1 MNAEFPFRR
10 AFFLAAFAAM
20 TVVGCDDASKD
31 PPPETQNHD
40 ALIQQV
46 YDLRQENAGL
56 KNEIVVL
63 NAEIGSLK
71 HESGTESEYHVRT
84 MRFMKFGGIVL
95 GILLFFFGMLV
106 GAAYGSRIKDRVLA
120 DEAAAKDDTK

>member
-10 AFFLAAFAAM
+10 AFFLAAFAATM
-20 TVVGCDDASKD
+20 LVGCDNTSD
-31 PPPETQNHD
+31 PPPETQDRD

-71 HESGTESEYHVRT
+71 HESGTESEYHART
-84 MRFMKFGGIVL
+84 MGFMKFGGIIL

-106 GAAYGSRIKDRVLA
+106 GAAYGSRIKDRALA
-120 DEAAAKDDTK
+120 DEAAAKDGTK

>member
-20 TVVGCDDASKD
+20 TVVGCDNTSD
-31 PPPETQNHD
+31 PPPETQDRD

-71 HESGTESEYHVRT
+71 HESGTESEYHART
-84 MRFMKFGGIVL
+84 MGFMKFGGIIL

-120 DEAAAKDDTK
+120 DEAAAKDGTK

>member
-20 TVVGCDDASKD
+20 TVVGCDDPP
-31 PPPETQNHD
+31 PPPETQDRD

-120 DEAAAKDDTK
+120 DEAAAKDGSK